1 MALRAAG
8 LLPRGS
14 VKLTA
19 ARDLTRPRTIRAR
32 LRRILVVSV
41 ALVLALLTV
50 IIVTETDRYR
60 DTGDAVG
67 AVNLALAVQ
76 DLVHELQRERGITNG
91 LLGGDGTLRNS
102 VNDQRALTD
111 LALHALTRTLDTL
124 PAGADKVRSALE
136 QLSGLSANRADVD
149 GGRIG
154 ASVSFSF
161 YTNAILGLNQA
172 RPSPEETWDTALWRG
187 LQTLFALGDVKE
199 YTAQERG
206 FLNGVFTKGEFS
218 GREYVQFLDI
228 RAGKQV
234 AITAFAR
241 DATAAQ
247 RSRLNDIL
255 RTDAA
260 LRVGEAESVAFD
272 SVRGPLTE
280 PVDAALWW
288 RHMTEVIDAE
298 HAAQARIGAE
308 IRDRADE
315 LRRDAFL
322 WLTAY
327 ALAAALALAA
337 QIALV
342 VATVRAIVRPL
353 AELAEEAGEVA
364 ERRLPQLIEAWH
376 DDSGSEPEPPEPVR
390 ADESAGEEIVSVA
403 HALDRVQATA
413 FELAS
418 AQARLR
424 RNTTESMANLARRNQ
439 NLVRRQLG
447 LISDFEREELDPK
460 ALSNLFEL
468 DHLAT
473 RMRRNAESL
482 LVLVGESAPRRW
494 SQPIPLSDVIRAGL
508 SEVDDYRRVV
518 LRRVDEVAITGAQVS
533 DLAHMLAELIENGL
547 SFSPPDL
554 EVEIYGRRMGQRYMI
569 AVVDHGVGM
578 PSEQLA
584 TANARLRGEADF
596 LVAPTRFL
604 GHFVVGRLAKRLGVE
619 VELTVSPVSG
629 VVARL
634 LLPQALLAD
643 RDSTAPDLPAPEP
656 KHAAT
661 HAQSARTPNGSQ
673 AGRHR
678 SPQAAAESV
687 VEIHTATADSLI
699 ADTSDL
705 PVAFGDEAGS
715 ITSDSINN
723 GSIDNG
729 AVIEAVN
736 GARGG
741 SRVNGAAAVAH
752 RVEPMALVAA
762 PDSSAE
768 QVLSPDPEPVTVGAN
783 TSHDAVPETVPE
795 VQRTRNGLVKRNRK
809 TREHS
814 GAVPGSA
821 QPASGTPP
829 EANPR
834 PTPPL
839 AERSPE
845 QVRSMLAGFRTGH
858 QRGERGEPPRPGSN
872 P

>member
-1 MALRAAG
+1 MRLSAA
-8 LLPRGS
+8 S
-14 VKLTA
+14 
-19 ARDLTRPRTIRAR
+19 DLTRPRTIRAR

-50 IIVTETDRYR
+50 IIVTEADRYR

-76 DLVHELQRERGITNG
+76 DLVHELQRERGLTNG
-91 LLGGDGTLRNS
+91 LLGGDGTLHNT
-102 VNDQRALTD
+102 VNDQRAITD
-111 LALHALTRTLDTL
+111 LTLHALSGTLDAR
-124 PAGADKVRSALE
+124 PAGADKVRAALE
-136 QLSGLSANRADVD
+136 QLSGLSANRSDVD

-172 RPSPEETWDTALWRG
+172 RPSPDETWDTALWRG

-206 FLNGVFTKGEFS
+206 FLNGVFTRGEFV

-241 DATAAQ
+241 DATPVQ

-255 RTDAA
+255 RSDAA
-260 LRVGEAESVAFD
+260 LQVGEAEAVAYD
-272 SVRGPLTE
+272 SVRGPLLE
-280 PVDAALWW
+280 PVDAQLWW

-298 HAAQARIGAE
+298 HGAQGVIGAE
-308 IRDRADE
+308 IRDRAAT
-315 LRRDAFL
+315 LRQDAFT
-322 WLTAY
+322 WLAGY

-353 AELAEEAGEVA
+353 ADLVAEADEVA
-364 ERRLPQLIEAWH
+364 EQRLPQLIAAWH
-376 DDSGSEPEPPEPVR
+376 DDSGKEPDPPEPVR
-390 ADESAGEEIVSVA
+390 ADESAGTEIVSVA

-413 FELAS
+413 FDLAS

-518 LRRVDEVAITGAQVS
+518 LRRVDEVAITGANVS

-578 PSEQLA
+578 PPDQLA

-634 LLPQALLAD
+634 LLPHTLLAD
-643 RDSTAPDLPAPEP
+643 ESSTAPDLPAEP
-656 KHAAT
+656 KHAAA
-661 HAQSARTPNGSQ
+661 HALPATKPAASKSVAALPAATTP
-673 AGRHR
+673 ATPETGRHSSAQPAPSEDKR
-678 SPQAAAESV
+678 A
-687 VEIHTATADSLI
+687 
-699 ADTSDL
+699 
-705 PVAFGDEAGS
+705 S
-715 ITSDSINN
+715 IT
-723 GSIDNG
+723 NG

-736 GARGG
+736 EAR
-741 SRVNGAAAVAH
+741 SPRTNG
-752 RVEPMALVAA
+752 ESLVPPIKLIPLADA
-762 PDSSAE
+762 PDSRAEQELSPSAE
-768 QVLSPDPEPVTVGAN
+768 PAPLSAN
-783 TSHDAVPETVPE
+783 TSHGTVVETVPE

-814 GAVPGSA
+814 GAAPGSA
-821 QPASGTPP
+821 PASGTPP
-829 EANPR
+829 DASPR
-834 PTPPL
+834 PTTPL
-839 AERSPE
+839 TDRSPD
-845 QVRSMLAGFRTGH
+845 QVRSRLAGFRTGH